1 MKKFK
6 KILPYAIALCV
17 LAVLFVV
24 IKIPCP
30 IKYITGV
37 SCAGCGMTRAY
48 ISLFKLDIKSAF
60 EFHPLWWLVPVAIA
74 LYLVTGRLNKKRLRA
89 VLVAVIAAVF
99 LAVYAVRLLDGD
111 CEVVSFDLTES
122 IFYRA
127 YLGLKNLF

>member
-1 MKKFK
+1 M
-6 KILPYAIALCV
+6 